1 MVEISTDGAMILRR
15 TQPLAVWFQ
24 CCDLVL
30 TAAAWV
36 GSYLIRFSGLFPIPK
51 DPPGF
56 ELCERNLPL
65 VVVLAAVAF
74 RIAGQ
79 YQIHRL
85 RRLREE
91 TLAVCK
97 GAALLSLLVM
107 ATTFFRHDPY
117 ESRLTMLLFTLLTA
131 GSLLTA
137 RRITWSALKRLR
149 QSGYDLNNALIVGTG
164 RVARRT
170 ARGLRRAGWIGIRTI
185 GFIEDNPSRWTC
197 DLPIVG
203 RIADLPKLV
212 EEHRIEH
219 VFIALPLGRHA
230 EARRVFDALSESFVD
245 VRLVLDV
252 PDLAGL
258 SLTTSNLDGQPLIGL
273 RESPHFGLNLF
284 VKRSMDV
291 VLSAIG
297 LLLVMPVFAV
307 LALII
312 KRSSRGPV
320 FYRQERCGLNG
331 KPFDMLKFRTMRVDA
346 ETTTGP
352 VWAIKD
358 DPRRTWFG
366 AFLRR
371 TSLDELPQLINVLR
385 GEMSLV
391 GPRPERPVFIHQF
404 KRTIP
409 NYMARHC
416 VKAGITGWAQ
426 VNGWRGNTSLRK
438 RLQFDLYYITHWT
451 PLLDIRILF
460 LTVFRGLVNR
470 NAY

>member
-1 MVEISTDGAMILRR
+1 MIRRR

-24 CCDLVL
+24 FCDLGL

-36 GSYLIRFSGLFPIPK
+36 GAYLLRFSNLFPEAIDAPSF
-51 DPPGF
+51 D
-56 ELCERNLPL
+56 LCLRNLPL
-65 VVVLAAVAF
+65 VLVMAAVAF
-74 RIAGQ
+74 RIAGL

-91 TLAVCK
+91 MIAIFK
-97 GAALLSLLVM
+97 GAALLALLVM

-117 ESRLTMLLFTLLTA
+117 ESRLTMLLFTMLTA
-131 GSLLTA
+131 SSLLTA
-137 RRITWSALKRLR
+137 RRITWSALKRMR
-149 QSGYDLNNALIVGTG
+149 RGGHNLNNALIVGTG

-170 ARGLRRAGWIGIRTI
+170 ARGLRHAGWMGIRTI
-185 GFIEDNPSRWTC
+185 GFVEDNPTRWTG
-197 DLPIVG
+197 DLPVVG
-203 RIADLPKLV
+203 RIADLPRLV
-212 EEHRIEH
+212 EQHHVEH

-230 EARRVFDALSESFVD
+230 EARRVFDVLAETFVD

-258 SLTTSNLDGQPLIGL
+258 SLTTSNLDGLPLIGL
-273 RESPHFGLNLF
+273 RENPHFGLNVF
-284 VKRSMDV
+284 VKRTMDI
-291 VLSAIG
+291 VLSTFG
-297 LLLVMPVFAV
+297 LLILSPLFLGLA
-307 LALII
+307 ALI
-312 KRSSRGPV
+312 KWCSPGPV

-346 ETTTGP
+346 ERLTGP
-352 VWAIKD
+352 VWATKD

-366 AFLRR
+366 SFLRR
-371 TSLDELPQLINVLR
+371 TSMDELPQLINVLR

-404 KRTIP
+404 KKTIP

-460 LTVFRGLVNR
+460 LTIFRGLCHR